1 MTKFAGIAV
10 AALIAHAGVA
20 FAQPVVIPDE
30 APPRSRA
37 ERPAGGDLRAPGQME
52 REGPARRQEGAPRA
66 QRGQQGDDSRAQ
78 EAPGQPRERSQAQRE
93 RSSSPD
99 DPQRVQGQQ
108 REQAQRERDQAQRD
122 RDQAQRLREQAQRE
136 RPAESPDR
144 RERRSEPGQPAGQT
158 AQPPRTD
165 NQPTASETA
174 RPAAPAAGANQAPS
188 SAQRQAPD
196 TNQAPS
202 SSAQRQAPTQ
212 PGAQPGTSAGATDA
226 QTLQSRQTAGTQ
238 QPDAESQR
246 IADTVRERVERQ
258 EIKPVSDLGVSVSV
272 GAELPSRVQLQ
283 AVPREIAAIRPQYRD
298 FRYTVSE
305 REIVIVDPRSRRV
318 VEVIARDGGRGHDVY
333 AVFEQR
339 RDVRRWSRPTSV
351 VFERGTVLPASAPYY
366 DLPVEL
372 IERNPQWRGYQY
384 VMTES
389 EEVAIVEPRS
399 HRIVEVIGKGGTQ
412 QAGTGQT
419 TASLS
424 RQPVA
429 GGGDRHE
436 IVRMILADARP
447 GELNGIDALK
457 GATLPQELRTQ
468 PIPAEAVERDQGLKG
483 YHYALVGDD
492 VLVVDPGSR
501 QIIDVI
507 E

>member
-1 MTKFAGIAV
+1 MTKFAGIAI
-10 AALIAHAGVA
+10 AALIVHAGAA
-20 FAQPVVIPDE
+20 FAQPVMIPDE
-30 APPRSRA
+30 GPRGRA
-37 ERPAGGDLRAPGQME
+37 ERPAGGDLRAPGQIE
-52 REGPARRQEGAPRA
+52 REGPGRRPEGAPRA
-66 QRGQQGDDSRAQ
+66 QRGPQGDEIRAQ

-93 RSSSPD
+93 RSGPSDELRGP
-99 DPQRVQGQQ
+99 DPQRAQGQQ
-108 REQAQRERDQAQRD
+108 REKAQQERDQAQRD

-136 RPAESPDR
+136 RPAETPDR

-158 AQPPRTD
+158 AQPPQTD
-165 NQPTASETA
+165 NRPAASETA
-174 RPAAPAAGANQAPS
+174 RPAAPAPGTNQTPAS

-196 TNQAPS
+196 TNQAPN
-202 SSAQRQAPTQ
+202 SSAQGQAP
-212 PGAQPGTSAGATDA
+212 AQSGTSAGSTDPHT
-226 QTLQSRQTAGTQ
+226 QQSRQTAGTQ

-246 IADTVRERVERQ
+246 IAETVRERVERQ
-258 EIKPVSDLGVSVSV
+258 EIKPVSDLGVSVQV

-298 FRYTVSE
+298 FRFTVSE

-318 VEVIARDGGRGHDVY
+318 VEVIARDGGRSHDVY

-339 RDVRRWSRPTSV
+339 RDVRRWSRPAGI

-366 DLPVEL
+366 DLPTEL
-372 IERNPQWRGYQY
+372 IERHPDWRGHRY

-399 HRIVEVIGKGGTQ
+399 HRIVAVVDKGG
-412 QAGTGQT
+412 AQT
-419 TASLS
+419 TASLA
-424 RQPVA
+424 RQPA
-429 GGGDRHE
+429 SGGVGDRHE
-436 IVRMILADARP
+436 IARMILADARP
-447 GELNGIDALK
+447 GELVGIDALK

-468 PIPAEAVERDQGLKG
+468 PIPAEAVERDQDLKG

-492 VLVVDPGSR
+492 VLVVDPGTR
-501 QIIDVI
+501 QVMDVI

>member
-20 FAQPVVIPDE
+20 LAQPVMIPDE
-30 APPRSRA
+30 GPRGRS
-37 ERPAGGDLRAPGQME
+37 ERPGGDLRAPGQIE
-52 REGPARRQEGAPRA
+52 RDGPARRSEGSPRA
-66 QRGQQGDDSRAQ
+66 QRGDDIRAQ

-93 RSSSPD
+93 RTGPSDELRGS
-99 DPQRVQGQQ
+99 DPQRAQGQQ

-136 RPAESPDR
+136 RPAETPDR
-144 RERRSEPGQPAGQT
+144 RERSQPAGQT
-158 AQPPRTD
+158 AQPSRTD
-165 NQPTASETA
+165 SQPAASESA
-174 RPAAPAAGANQAPS
+174 RPAASAPGATQAPAS
-188 SAQRQAPD
+188 AAQRQAPD

-202 SSAQRQAPTQ
+202 SSAQGQAP
-212 PGAQPGTSAGATDA
+212 AQPSTSAGGTDA

-238 QPDAESQR
+238 QPDAESRR
-246 IADTVRERVERQ
+246 IAETVRERVERQ
-258 EIKPVSDLGVSVSV
+258 EIKPVASLGVSVQV

-298 FRYTVSE
+298 FRFTVSE

-318 VEVIARDGGRGHDVY
+318 VEVIARDGGRDRDVY

-339 RDVRRWSRPTSV
+339 RDVRRWSRPSTV
-351 VFERGTVLPASAPYY
+351 VFERGAVLPASAPYH
-366 DLPVEL
+366 DLPPEI
-372 IERNPQWRGYQY
+372 IEQHPDWRGYRY

-399 HRIVEVIGKGGTQ
+399 HRIVEVVGKGGAQ
-412 QAGTGQT
+412 QAGTGQS

-424 RQPVA
+424 RQPA
-429 GGGDRHE
+429 SGAGDRHE
-436 IVRMILADARP
+436 IVQMILADARP

-457 GATLPQELRTQ
+457 GATLPQELKTQ
-468 PIPAEAVERDQGLKG
+468 PMPAEAVERDQGLKG

-492 VLVVDPGSR
+492 VLVVDPSSR

>member
-1 MTKFAGIAV
+1 MTKFAGIAI
-10 AALIAHAGVA
+10 AALIVHAGAA
-20 FAQPVVIPDE
+20 FAQPVMIPDE
-30 APPRSRA
+30 GPRGRA
-37 ERPAGGDLRAPGQME
+37 ERPAGGDLRAPGQIE
-52 REGPARRQEGAPRA
+52 REGPGRRPEGAPRA
-66 QRGQQGDDSRAQ
+66 QRGPQGDEIRAQ

-93 RSSSPD
+93 RSGPSDELRGP
-99 DPQRVQGQQ
+99 DPQRAQGQQ
-108 REQAQRERDQAQRD
+108 REKAQQERDQAQRD

-136 RPAESPDR
+136 RPAETPDR

-158 AQPPRTD
+158 AQPPQTD
-165 NQPTASETA
+165 NRPAASETA
-174 RPAAPAAGANQAPS
+174 RPAAPAPGTNQTPAS

-196 TNQAPS
+196 TNQAPN
-202 SSAQRQAPTQ
+202 SSAQGQAP
-212 PGAQPGTSAGATDA
+212 AQSGTSAGSTDP
-226 QTLQSRQTAGTQ
+226 QTQQSRQTAGTQ

-246 IADTVRERVERQ
+246 IAETVRERVERQ
-258 EIKPVSDLGVSVSV
+258 EIKPVSDLGVSVQV

-298 FRYTVSE
+298 FRFTVSE

-318 VEVIARDGGRGHDVY
+318 VEVIARDGGRSHDVY

-339 RDVRRWSRPTSV
+339 RDVRRWSRPAGI

-366 DLPVEL
+366 DLPAEL
-372 IERNPQWRGYQY
+372 IERHPDWRGHRY

-399 HRIVEVIGKGGTQ
+399 HRIVAVVDKGG
-412 QAGTGQT
+412 AQT
-419 TASLS
+419 TASLA
-424 RQPVA
+424 RQPA
-429 GGGDRHE
+429 SGGAGDRHE
-436 IVRMILADARP
+436 IARMILADARP
-447 GELNGIDALK
+447 GELVGIDALK

-492 VLVVDPGSR
+492 VLVVDPGTR
-501 QIIDVI
+501 QVMDVI